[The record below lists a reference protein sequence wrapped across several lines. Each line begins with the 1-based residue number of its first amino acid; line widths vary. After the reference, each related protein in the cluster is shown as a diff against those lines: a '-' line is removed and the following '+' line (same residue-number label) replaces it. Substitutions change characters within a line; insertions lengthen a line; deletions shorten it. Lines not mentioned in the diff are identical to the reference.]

1 MRVPGA
7 AEKLNPLGMTLEE
20 LTAALAPLDVSRAAA
35 AKVFTSLFARGVRTV
50 GALRA
55 TPQVPRRVCDF
66 LRDHGE
72 MPALEVVE
80 RRRAEDGFV
89 KYLFESPLGGRFEA
103 VRIPIFDTK
112 YIVCVSSQVGCALAC
127 DFCMTGRAGFAR
139 NLKTWEILD
148 QVTRIRAEADRP
160 VRGVVFMG
168 MGEPFLNYTE
178 SIRAARILS
187 HSAGFAIDGRGI
199 TISTAG
205 VVPAIRRYTSE
216 GHPFRLA
223 FSVTSA
229 IPEKRARLMPI
240 ESSYPLEELIDAI
253 REHAAARRERAMIVY
268 VAVSGVNMGREDA
281 VALRDAFA
289 GIPIKLDLI
298 EVTDPE
304 GRYAPPSPEE
314 LRAFRDHLQ
323 ILGAPVARRYSG
335 GKEIGAACGTLAASR
350 RGGTLIAW
358 PDPGDGDAAAEPAP
372 VRAARA

>member
-1 MRVPGA
+1 MKSNGY
-7 AEKLNPLGMTLEE
+7 KINPRGLTLEE
-20 LTAALAPLDVSRAAA
+20 LCDALAPLDVSRASA
-35 AKVFTSLFARGVRTV
+35 AKVFTSVFARGMRTI
-50 GALRA
+50 GELRA

-72 MPALEVVE
+72 MPELDVVE
-80 RRRAEDGFV
+80 RRRAADGFV

-127 DFCMTGRAGFAR
+127 DFCMTGRAGFER

-148 QVTRIRAEADRP
+148 QVMRIRDEADRP

-168 MGEPFLNYTE
+168 MGEPLLNYNE
-178 SIRAARILS
+178 SLRAARILS

-205 VVPAIRRYTSE
+205 IVPAIRRYTEE
-216 GHPFRLA
+216 GHVHRLA

-240 ESSYPLEELIDAI
+240 EATYPLPELIDAI

-268 VAVSGVNMGREDA
+268 VAVSGVNTGREDA
-281 VALRDAFA
+281 LALKEAFA
-289 GIPIKLDLI
+289 GIPIKLDLV

-304 GRYAPPSPEE
+304 GRYAPPTSDE

-323 ILGAPVARRYSG
+323 VLGAPVARRYSG

-350 RGGTLIAW
+350 SGGTVIAW
-358 PDPGDGDAAAEPAP
+358 PEPRDDSGAAPLRVRRALPGA
-372 VRAARA
+372 